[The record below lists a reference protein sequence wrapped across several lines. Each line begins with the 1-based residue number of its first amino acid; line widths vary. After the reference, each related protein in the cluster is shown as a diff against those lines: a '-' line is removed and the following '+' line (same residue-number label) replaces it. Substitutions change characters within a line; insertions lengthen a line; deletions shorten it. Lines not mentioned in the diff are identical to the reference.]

1 MTEDQDVEMFL
12 DNKNKLHHT
21 EWRDLV
27 NQKSFEEASGYVQ
40 IRCDL
45 PPSAAGHKSCT
56 LLDFRATLL
65 PAAGGKP
72 LMLLQQVKG
81 KEGGKDGKVS
91 VKRYVSSSS

>member
-1 MTEDQDVEMFL
+1 MEIFL
-12 DNKNKLHHT
+12 DNEKKLHYT
-21 EWRDLV
+21 ERRDLD

-45 PPSAAGHKSCT
+45 PSSAAGHKSCT

-65 PAAGGKP
+65 PVAGGRP

-81 KEGGKDGKVS
+81 KEGGKEGKVTLQ
-91 VKRYVSSSS
+91 KQVSTSS